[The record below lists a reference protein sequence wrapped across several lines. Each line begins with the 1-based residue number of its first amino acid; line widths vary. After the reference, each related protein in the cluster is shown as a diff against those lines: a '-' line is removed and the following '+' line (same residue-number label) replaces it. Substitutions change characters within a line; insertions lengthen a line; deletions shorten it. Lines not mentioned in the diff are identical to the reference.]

1 MKKRGF
7 NRKQPPR
14 PHPGELPNRMDNQ
27 GHIMN
32 AAEQAKLGEKRK
44 KSGLCPDCGLV
55 KTHTVLFGLKRIPI
69 QSVPHQVY
77 KGKCLKCNS
86 ITKVQLELNEP
97 CEGVHDM
104 NNRASVDTGRQH
116 SGSNSLGE
124 NTSNISRPSNNGGRS
139 HQETGRCRIQR
150 DSGGTPGP
158 HYENT
163 NEGSGRPGQGEHSRE
178 RNGMGRSHGG
188 NNEGEIQNR
197 GKYFSTLQHQSEAH
211 AEPSYEIQP
220 VGVPIMVGGMDDDV
234 SVISMDPS
242 IMTTNSGAKSNE
254 NEESLGKIT
263 EEQDSNDVSGSAQD
277 QEHNSSSGNRRHS
290 QTLSN
295 ASANP
300 STRAGS
306 APARGEGD
314 RFNRLLERKL
324 AAETSGN
331 AARAAGANHN
341 SNHNNAPQAA
351 PPAGTG
357 HVHFKNED
365 VMSARGAHAVR
376 KGTILDARI
385 QEKERANV
393 AGAAGHVRSNSESH
407 QASPPMGQ
415 KSHVR
420 SSTHESAVSAVED
433 GRGHLARMDPWEESR
448 GAKPGELDGCG
459 DSANDGN
466 TRADTTVDHPNKNI
480 ATPGAQSVKD
490 GDKKVSLYDR
500 KMANDTSTKGKSIP
514 DKDRSNRADTS
525 QRCLVTDESISDSD
539 AQTLIAECSCCRE
552 LMDVLKRNSS
562 STQAVILMALGKLR
576 DCLLVAHG
584 LTNHDHSIS
593 MDSLEGSGRSEIAF
607 PNSGWTKVIMMVMSS
622 QASNA
627 IVQSELLHTLWSIV
641 TMHPRYISDLTSN
654 PDMKQIITTMET
666 HIKEE
671 SVQEY
676 GCGLIACIAACQKH
690 ALRLLIMC
698 NGKFIHR
705 LMAAL
710 YFQDRQ
716 GNVQI
721 NALKALFRLSSA
733 LLSSD
738 TPTESFAN
746 TMGGYDPKVGDSS
759 VNSIDAVLHVMH
771 RYLTNT
777 SIQMHGNRLLWN
789 IFSPDAILDPDY
801 VDILV
806 GKILQHIKAAMAFH
820 QKSQVFTETAACLL
834 SKMSCF
840 GSDSLDR
847 EAFLHVAV
855 ETMKAHCN
863 SGIVVL
869 HAFRC
874 LTNVCSRSQTYV
886 LSQPVVDGI
895 PVIISCMKTF
905 QDNIIVQSEACAA
918 ISAIAVCSPSNKER
932 IHHLGGIGR
941 INCAYDTYSMTP
953 YDDQCVVTKIRAC
966 IALTTLAV
974 DPIVL
979 SDIREKGILVKF
991 EGLLNE
997 DQNMPG
1003 KLRHAIQ
1010 DLLALASNEE
1020 NMDRYLEFWEGAS
1033 EEDTCDILR
1042 ANLRVVA
1049 TPDFTPN
1056 RILYLRSRA
1065 LCALEQFP
1073 ASASVHENGCKL
1085 FACLFDLASHCESV
1099 AHDSI
1104 APEELEIIPRDLEAM
1119 TLSLA
1124 RHNNNPSNAAAACSA
1139 LQNFCVLLSLSSFD
1153 DAPGLGNRL
1162 SRSLAE
1168 EVIALNLYREDEQ
1181 TLEQVTGALWALCA
1195 VREGLALSFDTD
1207 GTIGLIIGAMNRFTN
1222 SVDLHKHG
1230 IGLLGLFFSVS
1241 NKVLDFV
1248 NDELVTVIMRFI
1260 DQEVDNDDA
1269 MDFIDTAV
1277 NIILIMT
1284 SEGFGAVT
1292 ILLRNERL
1300 IDSIV
1305 DCMYKFLASPSIR
1318 GAGIGILTNI
1328 ALDNYTR
1335 ADVCQRGGMT
1345 ITISA
1350 LNNLKHDP
1358 IVVCRAFASLA
1369 NLIIVA
1375 DIEVIRGHDVAG
1387 TFVRAMT
1394 AHPQNLSIQIGAA
1407 SALWALS
1414 SKHDDFKDDIVNL
1427 GGAEAI
1433 AEAMARFIGSKQMQE
1448 KGFVVTWSLSVPIHL
1463 KMRIGRCAIEAVA
1476 NGLSAHLTS
1485 EKACENAMGCLKCLS
1500 TIPSNK
1506 ELLEDNGVVDL
1517 IYSCMRL
1524 HSEKASVCKAAL
1536 GALCNICVNVDTNEV
1551 SDITRDELDTVVTAM
1566 RAHQTIKGV
1575 QENAIILLKNFTL
1588 SRANVIVLGQ
1598 EPFLVP
1604 LVHLAVFIHNDHF
1617 RGQADNLLRVL
1628 PALKQ

>member
-220 VGVPIMVGGMDDDV
+220 VGVPIMVGGLRDDV
-234 SVISMDPS
+234 SVISMDPR
-242 IMTTNSGAKSNE
+242 IMTTNSRSSNRSGAKSNE
-254 NEESLGKIT
+254 SLGKIL
-263 EEQDSNDVSGSAQD
+263 EEQDRNDVSGGARD
-277 QEHNSSSGNRRHS
+277 QEHNSSSVNRSHS
-290 QTLSN
+290 QNLSN
-295 ASANP
+295 VSANL
-300 STRAGS
+300 STRVG
-306 APARGEGD
+306 PVPVKGEGD

-324 AAETSGN
+324 AAETS
-331 AARAAGANHN
+331 R
-341 SNHNNAPQAA
+341 
-351 PPAGTG
+351 
-357 HVHFKNED
+357 
-365 VMSARGAHAVR
+365 
-376 KGTILDARI
+376 
-385 QEKERANV
+385 
-393 AGAAGHVRSNSESH
+393 
-407 QASPPMGQ
+407 
-415 KSHVR
+415 
-420 SSTHESAVSAVED
+420 
-433 GRGHLARMDPWEESR
+433 
-448 GAKPGELDGCG
+448 AKPGELDYLHKRAMNSEDTNVGLNMRYSQKARAVNANMIDVHD

-466 TRADTTVDHPNKNI
+466 PRAVTTVGPPHKNI

-1020 NMDRYLEFWEGAS
+1020 NMNRNLVFREGAS

-1104 APEELEIIPRDLEAM
+1104 APEELEIISEELEAM

-1124 RHNNNPSNAAAACSA
+1124 QHNNNPSNAAAACSA

-1305 DCMYKFLASPSIR
+1305 GCMYKFPASPSIQ

-1328 ALDNYTR
+1328 ALDNYIR
-1335 ADVCQRGGMT
+1335 ADICQRGGT
-1345 ITISA
+1345 TRIISA

-1358 IVVCRAFASLA
+1358 IVVCQAFASLA
-1369 NLIIVA
+1369 TLIIGA
-1375 DIEVIRGHDVAG
+1375 DIEILRGHDVPVSG
-1387 TFVRAMT
+1387 IFVRAMT
-1394 AHPQNLSIQIGAA
+1394 THPQNLSIQIGAA